1 MSRIG
6 AAVPESLAL
15 GFAFCLGLSGCGGS
29 DEAPATATP
38 QGGSAGASA
47 AGTGG
52 SAAIAGTASGG
63 GGAGGS
69 DTGAGGGA
77 GGSTAGAAGSA
88 GSGGGPDTGGAGGVS
103 GGGGGSGGTPP
114 TDPNQRK
121 LLLRDEG
128 NSAVHYVD
136 LGDTSKSW
144 HQTVPVGRDL
154 QLIGGR
160 KFLIGIE
167 NGYQERNLSDGS
179 VAKEVKTF
187 PGTLDA
193 HRLKNGNTLLV
204 GVNFNGGKGIVLVE
218 VDAAGGVAR
227 QIQYAGNYV
236 RMVREAGAGHFLMAA
251 DTKVLEGDA
260 QGNIVWEVTAQ
271 GHAEPH
277 VWEALRLASGD
288 TVVAAGYAASLQIF
302 GADKQLK
309 QTITGG
315 EGVKPNFFADVQVM
329 PGGSFVVAN
338 WQGHGTGLG
347 GNGLQVVEYDAAG
360 KLIWSWKQ
368 DASYVSSL
376 QGLMVLD
383 GSDLEKLHVEN
394 PQTGVLEPVN

>member
-6 AAVPESLAL
+6 VAVSERLLL
-15 GFAFCLGLSGCGGS
+15 GFALCLSLVGCGGS
-29 DEAPATATP
+29 DEAPGPVTP
-38 QGGSAGASA
+38 QGGSAGTAIGGAPSAGTSSGGVAGTVSVAGGGAGGATAGA
-47 AGTGG
+47 AGSGGAAGGTEAGG
-52 SAAIAGTASGG
+52 SGGGAGGVGG

-69 DTGAGGGA
+69 A
-77 GGSTAGAAGSA
+77 
-88 GSGGGPDTGGAGGVS
+88 
-103 GGGGGSGGTPP
+103 P

-128 NSAVHYVD
+128 NSAIHYVD
-136 LGDTSKSW
+136 LGDASKSW
-144 HQTVPVGRDL
+144 HQSVPVGRDV

-167 NGYQERNLSDGS
+167 SGYQERNLSDGS

-193 HRLKNGNTLLV
+193 HRLRSGNTLLV
-204 GVNFNGGKGIVLVE
+204 GVDFHGGKGIVLVE
-218 VDAAGGVAR
+218 VDPSGGVAR
-227 QIQYAGNYV
+227 QIQYTGTYV
-236 RMVREAGAGHFLMAA
+236 RMVREAGDGHFLMAA

-260 QGNIVWEVTAQ
+260 QGKIVWEVAAQ

-288 TVVAAGYAASLQIF
+288 TLVAAGYAASLQIF

-309 QTITGG
+309 QTISGG
-315 EGVKPNFFADVQVM
+315 DGVKPNFFADVQVM

-368 DASYVSSL
+368 DASFVSSL
-376 QGLMVLD
+376 QGLIVLD
-383 GSDLEKLHVEN
+383 GLDVEKLHVEN